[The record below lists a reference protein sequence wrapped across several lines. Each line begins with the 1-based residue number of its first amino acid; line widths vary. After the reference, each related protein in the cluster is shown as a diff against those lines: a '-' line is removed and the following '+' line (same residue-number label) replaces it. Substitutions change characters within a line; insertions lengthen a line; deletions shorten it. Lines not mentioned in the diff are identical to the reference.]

1 MTESQESTN
10 KPNAPEQESDQSVL
24 NRRQF
29 IGFGASAAAAA
40 LTFPKAAQAYVEFPG
55 ITDKARIVAQKF
67 TPTTPTNTSLTPP
80 SDNSFVQPNVI
91 ASKVNGNDNY
101 GTLSSSLDVV
111 KKDYTDL
118 TTDPTPMT
126 YVRAF
131 NQVDPPVSPTQALA
145 PAPTLSVNPGD
156 SIELTV
162 NNTLATNNDST
173 YCPNPFPGDLM
184 NHPNCFNTIN
194 MHFHGLHVSPISI
207 DKDGKPISAGENEN
221 VVKSSDD
228 VLYELEP
235 KTKPHAYCPWLPAF
249 HAPGTHWYHA
259 HRHGSTAIQVA
270 GGMVGA
276 IIVNEPPGQEI
287 CPGAPDVVMVIQEEP
302 QSLTENDYTDRGVFN
317 PEFNELT
324 PQEKLDRGIYE
335 RKGPVGGGTTGK
347 FLVNGVSQPTLK
359 LQKDEIQRWR
369 LINAN
374 STPRAFMGLELRAG
388 TDITGKLQTIYR
400 IAVDGI
406 TLYGKKMTNSSVK
419 FDTEPV
425 PFALGNRVDLLVKLD
440 PGIYTLWKR
449 KDNINASR
457 ASADEALVTIT
468 VDNTTTFDNAKEVAA
483 SFKKLMDNGIP
494 ETGKP
499 DYLKPIKTVDQ
510 ENQIPVLFQANG
522 GTPPNRVTTPGRG
535 NFRISN
541 TKYSLSNNNIEA
553 DLNSTQEWIIANNSG
568 AAHPFHIHVNP
579 FLVVASADISDVSI
593 ANTDT
598 NQEIYDKLTANSV
611 QWNDQDDGIWW
622 DTFSIAPNKAY
633 KIRHRFD
640 DYWGTY
646 VLHCHV
652 LIHED
657 QGMMWNVKIK
667 NVDGKGANPCQQL
680 LEPVVISNNAFTTGT
695 IIALQADTGKWL
707 SRCNN
712 CQQTVGN
719 NYPDTITVH
728 IDNPDSSNPYAQ
740 FEILDVGGGK
750 IALKADTGKYVA
762 RCRNCI
768 INGAYPDFL
777 TVHVD
782 DPSVPYAQFTP
793 ELLDNGKYALKA
805 DTGKYVA
812 RCRNCSTG
820 AAYPDTVTIHVDDP
834 TDAPYAQWSI
844 KRIK

>member
-1 MTESQESTN
+1 MTESKESTN
-10 KPNAPEQESDQSVL
+10 KPKPDAPEQESDQSVL

-29 IGFGASAAAAA
+29 IGFGVSATAAA
-40 LTFPKAAQAYVEFPG
+40 LTLPKAAQAYLEFPG
-55 ITDKARIVAQKF
+55 MTDKARIVAQKY
-67 TPTTPTNTSLTPP
+67 TPTAPTNTSLTPP
-80 SDNSFVQPNVI
+80 SDTSFVQPNVI

-101 GTLSSSLDVV
+101 GTLSSNLDVV
-111 KKDYTDL
+111 AKEYTDL
-118 TTDPTPMT
+118 PTPPTPMT

-131 NQVDPPVSPTQALA
+131 EQVDPSVSATQALF
-145 PAPTLSVNPGD
+145 PGPTLCVNPGD
-156 SIELTV
+156 EIQLQIT
-162 NNTLATNNDST
+162 NKLANDIGTT
-173 YCPNPFPGDLM
+173 YCPGDESRM
-184 NHPNCFNTIN
+184 NQPNCFNTIN
-194 MHFHGLHVSPISI
+194 MHFHGLHVSPISL
-207 DKDGKPISAGENEN
+207 KSDGTPISAGEDKNN
-221 VVKSSDD
+221 NYKNISRSSDD
-228 VLYELEP
+228 VLYEL
-235 KTKPHAYCPWLPAF
+235 KPDNNTHAYCPWLPAF

-276 IIVNEPPGQEI
+276 IIVKEPPDQEI
-287 CPGAPDVVMVIQEEP
+287 CPGAPDVVMVVQEEP
-302 QSLTENDYTDRGVFN
+302 QSNGSGTAQEN
-317 PEFNELT
+317 
-324 PQEKLDRGIYE
+324 LDLGIYT
-335 RKGPVGGGTTGK
+335 RPGSSASGT
-347 FLVNGVSQPTLK
+347 FRVNGQKNPTLNLK
-359 LQKDEIQRWR
+359 KDEIQRWR
-369 LINAN
+369 IINGN
-374 STPRAFMGLELRAG
+374 STPRAFMNLELRAG
-388 TDITGKLQTIYR
+388 TSEDGALQTIYR
-400 IAVDGI
+400 VAVDGI
-406 TLYGKKMTNSSVK
+406 TLYDKSMDDPSVK
-419 FDTEPV
+419 LTEV
-425 PFALGNRVDLLVKLD
+425 PFAPGNRVDLLINLD
-440 PGIYTLWKR
+440 SGASTGTTTYTLWKVI
-449 KDNINASR
+449 DSDLVSTSMAGNSPP
-457 ASADEALVTIT
+457 EPLVTIN
-468 VDNTTTFDNAKEVAA
+468 VDNETTFANATKVKA
-483 SFKKLMDNGIP
+483 SFQKLIDNGIP
-494 ETGKP
+494 NTGKP
-499 DYLKPIKTVDQ
+499 AYLDPIPTVDQ
-510 ENQIPVLFQANG
+510 ENTTPVVFQASRNAG
-522 GTPPNRVTTPGRG
+522 
-535 NFRISN
+535 FRISN
-541 TKYSLSNNNIEA
+541 TKYSPRVNNIEA
-553 DLNSTQEWIIANNSG
+553 DLNSTQEWIVANAQGG

-598 NQEIYDKLTANSV
+598 NQEIYNKLTANNV
-611 QWNDQDDGIWW
+611 QWNQQDDGIWW
-622 DTFSIAPNKAY
+622 DTFAIAPGKAY

-657 QGMMWNVKIK
+657 QGMMWNVKIN

-680 LEPVVISNNAFTTGT
+680 LEPVVISHNTFTTGT

-834 TDAPYAQWSI
+834 TNAPYAQWSI